1 MATRVSRSRIYVTSF
16 NNPTPKK
23 NLRDISY
30 SIQVVCRH
38 SIARSRKPP
47 TRRKYLS
54 DISHTSCVI
63 AHFVLNVVAMATRVG
78 HGSICVILFNSPT
91 PKTPCW
97 TQKSPIY
104 LVYKRVIADF
114 VSNFVTMATEVG
126 RGKFVWRH
134 SIARPQNPLLYAKI
148 SEISF
153 M

>member
-1 MATRVSRSRIYVTSF
+1 
-16 NNPTPKK
+16 
-23 NLRDISY
+23 
-30 SIQVVCRH
+30 
-38 SIARSRKPP
+38 
-47 TRRKYLS
+47 
-54 DISHTSCVI
+54 
-63 AHFVLNVVAMATRVG
+63 MATRVG

-91 PKTPCW
+91 PKTRCW

-148 SEISF
+148 SGIFLIQAELYRFCSKFRCHGNRVGRSRICLASF
-153 M
+153 NSPTPKPPVVRKNLGDITRSHGSVRVL